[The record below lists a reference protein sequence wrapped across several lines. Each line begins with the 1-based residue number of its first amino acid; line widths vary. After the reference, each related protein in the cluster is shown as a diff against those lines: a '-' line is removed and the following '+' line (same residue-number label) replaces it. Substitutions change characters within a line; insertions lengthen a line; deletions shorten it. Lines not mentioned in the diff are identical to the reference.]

1 MVTLCIV
8 SAANSRTS
16 DDYIDANV
24 RLGLSAA
31 GMVSS
36 GNFAFFTMNTWIVSM
51 FLAVVSMHVCTPS
64 AAQAHCCLFTKW
76 VLQINAINGKRI
88 HLLVPDRAEYVRSYK
103 M

>member
-1 MVTLCIV
+1 MVTRCVV

-36 GNFAFFTMNTWIVSM
+36 GNSC
-51 FLAVVSMHVCTPS
+51 AVQTEHLVSMHVCTPS
-64 AAQAHCCLFTKW
+64 VVHAHFCVLTKW